1 MTRKKIALLVGQPDE
16 NYQEL
21 FIKGFLKQA
30 YACDFDVCIFAM
42 YQKYQETKSKE
53 RSEANIFSLP
63 DYNLFDGIVILAD
76 TIQTPGV
83 LEKLESDLNEKYD
96 KPVICI
102 DKESENFKTIITD
115 HYTPVKQIISHL
127 IEVHGF
133 TDIAFLTGKKTHPH
147 SAQRLKGFLDCMAEH
162 KLAVSDN
169 RIFYG
174 DFWYNSG
181 VGVAEQL
188 LRNRDN
194 LPQAVACANDYMAI
208 GLAGEL
214 VKAGI
219 RVPEDI
225 AVTGYDVLPEGRTSP
240 EPVTSA
246 PIPAE
251 KCGAYAAKCL
261 NAEFLGGK
269 IPEFHA
275 DVELF
280 IGSSCGCNVKKKKT
294 SVLREKWEVEK
305 TQESFDSVANH
316 MADDLMLQSDADGLI
331 NTIFSY
337 VYQIRPF
344 DSFHLCLNTDWME
357 ENKIMGAYTGKMIH
371 ALSCGEARSGLNKVD
386 TSFTSDKR
394 ELINSFFED
403 NEMPS
408 AYIFSPLFFDEHC
421 FGFAAVSYGKKLRC
435 YDDIY
440 RKWLDTVMRGLEVY
454 RRVNVLKMTN
464 SLLAVQQVRDT
475 LTGFYNYMGFF
486 ENATGAIQEL
496 PGGCGFADIVAIDVS
511 GAQEINGKSGI
522 KGNNQIIIDFSHML
536 AGAVVNG
543 YLCHLGNGEF
553 IVALISSE
561 QRESIMN
568 ELKDKM
574 QEKLEQYN
582 MEIGLIGR
590 LCVYAGKA
598 YGMVENED
606 AFEDLIND
614 AVSNKN
620 GNKSKAQR
628 MSQNKMTKEEQKE
641 ADIVGDIL
649 DHNKFLYYFQPIVCA
664 DTGDI
669 FAYEA
674 LMRADTEPKI
684 SPLQVLKYAD
694 YMGRLYDV
702 EKATFTNVLTFI
714 EQNEEKFKDKKI
726 FINSIPGNRLN
737 EKDISL
743 VERML
748 KKYNEKIVVEL
759 TEQAELDD
767 DELASVKEQY
777 ERIGIEIAVDDY
789 GTGYSNITN
798 LLRYMPNYVKID
810 RMLLS
815 GIQLSPQKQHF
826 VKEIIEFAHDNNFK
840 ALAEGI
846 ETKEELKTVISL
858 GADLIQG
865 FYTARP
871 SAEIVSGIDMQIQ
884 NEIIQYGQS
893 ALEQSGLK
901 NYEAGP
907 ESSISLVKLVTGH
920 YSTIKFSRN
929 MAHRDIVIVG
939 LPGFSSN
946 MDIDIGDYYVGR
958 IELQDASLCKHKN
971 QPAIRIGEHCD
982 VTIVLTGD
990 NVLEQ
995 GGILV
1000 PENSRLTIQGDGNLT
1015 IKQMAIDGYGIGND
1029 KDGKHGDLYF
1039 EHDGAIEISGNV
1051 MHGVAIGSGMGGN
1064 ININRGKYVIHLSGE
1079 EGVGIGALYA
1089 DVNLMVQKCSI
1100 ELDLINSTTV
1110 GIGSLYGSATIS
1122 IAYIGLDGY
1131 FGANRCVC
1139 IGSLEGKYC
1148 IFDETQATITLNARS
1163 DILCGVGCLNGDV
1176 SINIYNAAMILEVQG
1191 KKAIALGNYNKTA
1204 NIQTKNA
1211 DVSVKVKNSIG
1222 IDVGAEMVHSI
1233 NGRGRYFLNG
1243 KKVVREIIEGDF

>member
-1 MTRKKIALLVGQPDE
+1 MARKKIALLVAQPDE

-21 FIKGFLKQA
+21 FIKGFLKEA

-42 YQKYQETKSKE
+42 YQKYQETKSRE
-53 RSEANIFSLP
+53 RGNANIFSLP
-63 DYNLFDGIVILAD
+63 DYDLFDGIVIMAD
-76 TIQTPGV
+76 TIQTPGA
-83 LEKLESDLNEKYD
+83 LKKLETELNEKYN

-102 DKESENFKTIITD
+102 DKESESFKTIITD
-115 HYTPVKQIISHL
+115 HYTPVKQVISHL

-133 TDIAFLTGKKTHPH
+133 TDIAFLTGRKSHPH
-147 SAQRLKGFLDCMAEH
+147 STQRLQGFLDCMAEH
-162 KLAVSDN
+162 GLTVSDN

-251 KCGAYAAKCL
+251 ECGAYSVKCL
-261 NAEFLGGK
+261 DAEFTGEK

-275 DVELF
+275 NVELF
-280 IGSSCGCNVKKKKT
+280 VGSSCGCTVEKKKV

-305 TQESFDSVANH
+305 TQEGFDSVANH
-316 MADDLMLQSDADGLI
+316 MADDLMLQNDADGII

-344 DSFHLCLNTDWME
+344 DNFHLCLNTDWME
-357 ENKIMGAYTGKMIH
+357 ENKIMGTYTEKMIH
-371 ALSCGEARSGLNKVD
+371 AISCGEVRSGLNKVD
-386 TSFTSDKR
+386 ISSTSDRRK
-394 ELINSFFED
+394 LIESFFEE
-403 NEMPS
+403 NEYPS
-408 AYIFSPLFFDEHC
+408 AYIFTPLFFDEHC
-421 FGFAAVSYGKKLRC
+421 FGFSAVSYGKDLRS
-435 YDDIY
+435 YDVIY

-454 RRVNVLKMTN
+454 RRVNILKRTN
-464 SLLAVQQVRDT
+464 SLLEVQQVRDT
-475 LTGFYNYMGFF
+475 LTGFYNYTGFL
-486 ENATGAIQEL
+486 ENAARALSEL

-511 GAQEINGKSGI
+511 GTQEINGKSGI
-522 KGNNQIIIDFSHML
+522 KGSNQMIIDFSHML

-553 IVALISSE
+553 IVVLISSE
-561 QRESIMN
+561 QKESIMN
-568 ELKDKM
+568 ELENKI
-574 QEKLEQYN
+574 QEQLELYN
-582 MEIGLIGR
+582 RDIGLIGG
-590 LCVYAGKA
+590 LYIYAGGT
-598 YGMVENED
+598 YGMVENAD
-606 AFEDLIND
+606 TFEDLIND

-628 MSQNKMTKEEQKE
+628 ISRSKMTKEEQKE
-641 ADIVGDIL
+641 ADIVCDIL
-649 DHNKFLYYFQPIVCA
+649 DDNKFSYHFQPIVYA

-674 LMRADTEPKI
+674 LMRANIEQKI

-702 EKATFTNVLTFI
+702 EKATFTNVLAFI

-737 EKDISL
+737 EKDIAL
-743 VERML
+743 VKPML
-748 KKYNEKIVVEL
+748 KKYNGKIVVEL

-767 DELASVKEQY
+767 DELASVKELY
-777 ERIGIEIAVDDY
+777 KKIGIEIAVDDY

-840 ALAEGI
+840 ALAEGV

-865 FYTARP
+865 FYTAKP
-871 SAEIVSGIDMQIQ
+871 SAEIVSGIDILIQ
-884 NEIIQYGQS
+884 NEIIQYGQLT
-893 ALEQSGLK
+893 LEQSGLK
-901 NYEAGP
+901 IFEAGL

-920 YSTIKFSRN
+920 YSTIKFSRD
-929 MAHRDIVIVG
+929 MAHRDVVIVG

-1000 PENSRLTIQGDGNLT
+1000 PESSKLTIQGDGNLT
-1015 IKQMAIDGYGIGND
+1015 IKQMAVDGYGIGND

-1039 EHDGAIEISGNV
+1039 EQDGDIRIDGNV

-1064 ININRGKYVIHLSGE
+1064 IYINRGKYVIHLSGE

-1089 DVNLMVQKCSI
+1089 DVNLMIQKCSI
-1100 ELDLINSTTV
+1100 EFDLINSTTV

-1122 IAYIGLDGY
+1122 VAYIGLDGY
-1131 FGANRCVC
+1131 FGANKCVC
-1139 IGSLEGKYC
+1139 IGSIEGKYC
-1148 IFDETQATITLNARS
+1148 IFDETQATITLNARA
-1163 DILCGVGCLNGDV
+1163 DVMCGVGSLNGDV
-1176 SINIYNAAMILEVQG
+1176 SIYVNNAAMILEVQG
-1191 KKAIALGNYNKTA
+1191 KEAIAMGNHNKTA

-1211 DVSVKVKNSIG
+1211 DVSSKVKNSIG
-1222 IDVGAEMVHSI
+1222 IDIGAEIFYSI
-1233 NGRGRYFLNG
+1233 NGRGRYSLNG
-1243 KKVVREIIEGDF
+1243 KEVVREIIEGDF

>member
-1 MTRKKIALLVGQPDE
+1 MARKKIALLVGQPDE

-42 YQKYQETKSKE
+42 YQKYQETKARE
-53 RSEANIFSLP
+53 RGESNIFSLP
-63 DYNLFDGIVILAD
+63 DYDLFDGIVILAD
-76 TIQTPGV
+76 TIQTPGT
-83 LEKLESDLNEKYD
+83 LKKLEADLKEKYD
-96 KPVICI
+96 KPVICV
-102 DKESENFKTIITD
+102 DKESESFKTIITD

-147 SAQRLKGFLDCMAEH
+147 SAQRLQGFLDCMAEH
-162 KLAVSDN
+162 NLTVLEN

-188 LRNRDN
+188 LRNRDK

-251 KCGAYAAKCL
+251 ECGAYAVECL
-261 NAEFLGGK
+261 AAEISGKK
-269 IPEFHA
+269 IPEFYA
-275 DVELF
+275 GVELF
-280 IGSSCGCNVKKKKT
+280 IGSSCGCTVEKKKV

-305 TQESFDSVANH
+305 NQEGFDSVANH
-316 MADDLMLQSDADGLI
+316 MADDLMLQNDADGII

-357 ENKIMGAYTGKMIH
+357 ENKIMGAYTEETIH
-371 ALSCGEARSGLNKVD
+371 AISCGEARSGLNKVD
-386 TSFTSDKR
+386 ISSVFDRTA
-394 ELINSFFED
+394 LIEALFEE
-403 NEMPS
+403 NEHPS
-408 AYIFSPLFFDEHC
+408 AYIFTPLFFEEHC
-421 FGFAAVSYGKKLRC
+421 FGFAAVSYGKDLRC
-435 YDDIY
+435 YDVIY
-440 RKWLDTVMRGLEVY
+440 RKWLNTVMRGLEIY
-454 RRVNVLKMTN
+454 RGVNILKKMN
-464 SLLAVQQVRDT
+464 DLLAVQQVRDT
-475 LTGFYNYMGFF
+475 LTGFYNYTGFL
-486 ENATGAIQEL
+486 ENAAGALKEL
-496 PGGCGFADIVAIDVS
+496 PGGCGFVDIIALDVV

-522 KGNNQIIIDFSHML
+522 KGSNQIMIDFSHML
-536 AGAVVNG
+536 AAAILNG
-543 YLCHLGNGEF
+543 YMCHLGNGEF

-561 QRESIMN
+561 QKESILN
-568 ELKDKM
+568 EFKNKM
-574 QEKLEQYN
+574 QEQLEAYN
-582 MEIGLIGR
+582 MNFGFIGGLHI
-590 LCVYAGKA
+590 YAGGA
-598 YGMVENED
+598 YGMVENAD
-606 AFEDLIND
+606 AFEDLVND

-628 MSQNKMTKEEQKE
+628 ISQSKMTNEEQKE

-649 DHNKFLYYFQPIVCA
+649 DDNKFSYHFQPIVYA

-674 LMRADTEPKI
+674 LMRADVEPKI
-684 SPLQVLKYAD
+684 SPLRVLKYAD

-702 EKATFTNVLTFI
+702 EKATFTNVLAFI
-714 EQNEEKFKDKKI
+714 EKNEEKFKDKKI

-737 EKDISL
+737 EKDIAL
-743 VERML
+743 VEPML
-748 KKYNEKIVVEL
+748 KKYNDKIVVEL

-767 DELASVKEQY
+767 EELASVKEQY
-777 ERIGIEIAVDDY
+777 EKIGIEIAVDDY

-840 ALAEGI
+840 ALAEGV
-846 ETKEELKTVISL
+846 ETKEELKMVISL

-865 FYTARP
+865 FYTAKP
-871 SAEIVSGIDMQIQ
+871 SAEIVQGIDIWIQ
-884 NEIIQYGQS
+884 NEIIQYGQL

-920 YSTIKFSRN
+920 YSTIKFSRD

-990 NVLEQ
+990 NFLEQ

-1000 PENSRLTIQGDGNLT
+1000 PENSKLTLQGDGNLT

-1029 KDGKHGDLYF
+1029 KDNKHGDLYF
-1039 EHDGAIEISGNV
+1039 EHDGAVEISGNI

-1064 ININRGKYVIHLSGE
+1064 IYINRGKYVIHLSGE

-1089 DVNLMVQKCSI
+1089 DVNLMIQKCNI
-1100 ELDLINSTTV
+1100 EFDLINSTTV

-1122 IAYIGLDGY
+1122 IAYIGLSGY
-1131 FGANRCVC
+1131 FGANKCVC
-1139 IGSLEGKYC
+1139 IGSMEGKYC
-1148 IFDETQATITLNARS
+1148 VFDEVQATITLNARA
-1163 DILCGVGCLNGDV
+1163 DTLCGVGCLNGDV
-1176 SINIYNAAMILEVQG
+1176 SIYINSAAMIVEVQG
-1191 KKAIALGNYNKTA
+1191 KEAIAMGNYNKTA

-1211 DVSVKVKNSIG
+1211 DVSAKVKNNIG
-1222 IDVGAEMVHSI
+1222 IDIGAEIFYSI

-1243 KKVVREIIEGDF
+1243 KEIVRESIEGDF

>member
-1 MTRKKIALLVGQPDE
+1 MARKKIALLVAQPDE

-21 FIKGFLKQA
+21 FIKGFLKEA

-42 YQKYQETKSKE
+42 YQKYQETKSRE
-53 RSEANIFSLP
+53 RGNANIFSLP
-63 DYNLFDGIVILAD
+63 DYDLFDGIVIMAD
-76 TIQTPGV
+76 TIQTPGA
-83 LEKLESDLNEKYD
+83 LKKLETELNEKYN

-102 DKESENFKTIITD
+102 DKESESFKTIITD
-115 HYTPVKQIISHL
+115 HYTPVKQVISHL

-133 TDIAFLTGKKTHPH
+133 TDIAFLTGRKSHPH
-147 SAQRLKGFLDCMAEH
+147 STQRLQGFLDCMAEH
-162 KLAVSDN
+162 GLTVSDN

-188 LRNRDN
+188 LRNRGN

-225 AVTGYDVLPEGRTSP
+225 AITGYDVLPEGRTSP

-251 KCGAYAAKCL
+251 ECGAYSVKCL
-261 NAEFLGGK
+261 DAEFTGEK

-275 DVELF
+275 NVELF
-280 IGSSCGCNVKKKKT
+280 VGSSCGCTVEKKKV

-305 TQESFDSVANH
+305 TQEGFDSVANH
-316 MADDLMLQSDADGLI
+316 MADDLMLQNDADGII

-357 ENKIMGAYTGKMIH
+357 ENKIMGTYTEKMIH
-371 ALSCGEARSGLNKVD
+371 AISCGEVRSGLNKVD
-386 TSFTSDKR
+386 ISSTSDRRK
-394 ELINSFFED
+394 LIESFFEE
-403 NEMPS
+403 NEYPS
-408 AYIFSPLFFDEHC
+408 ACIFTPLFFDEHC
-421 FGFAAVSYGKKLRC
+421 FGFAAVSYGKDLRS
-435 YDDIY
+435 YDVIY

-454 RRVNVLKMTN
+454 RRVNILKRTN
-464 SLLAVQQVRDT
+464 SLLEVQQVRDT
-475 LTGFYNYMGFF
+475 LTGFYNYTGFL
-486 ENATGAIQEL
+486 ENAARALSEL

-511 GAQEINGKSGI
+511 GTQEINGKSGI
-522 KGNNQIIIDFSHML
+522 KGSNQMIIDFSHML

-553 IVALISSE
+553 IVVLISSE
-561 QRESIMN
+561 QKESIMN
-568 ELKDKM
+568 ELENKI
-574 QEKLEQYN
+574 QEQLELYN
-582 MEIGLIGR
+582 RDIGLIGG
-590 LCVYAGKA
+590 LYIYAGGT
-598 YGMVENED
+598 YGMVENAD
-606 AFEDLIND
+606 TFEDLIND

-628 MSQNKMTKEEQKE
+628 ISRSKMTKEEQKE
-641 ADIVGDIL
+641 ADIVCDIL
-649 DHNKFLYYFQPIVCA
+649 DDNKFSYHFQPIVYA

-674 LMRADTEPKI
+674 LMRANIEQKI

-702 EKATFTNVLTFI
+702 EKATFTNVLAFI

-737 EKDISL
+737 EKDIAL
-743 VERML
+743 VKPML
-748 KKYNEKIVVEL
+748 KKYNGKIVVEL

-767 DELASVKEQY
+767 DELASVKELY
-777 ERIGIEIAVDDY
+777 KKIGIEIAVDDY

-840 ALAEGI
+840 ALAEGV

-865 FYTARP
+865 FYTAKP
-871 SAEIVSGIDMQIQ
+871 SAEIVSGIDILIQ
-884 NEIIQYGQS
+884 NEIIQYGQLT
-893 ALEQSGLK
+893 LEQSGLK
-901 NYEAGP
+901 IFEAGL

-920 YSTIKFSRN
+920 YSTIKFSRD
-929 MAHRDIVIVG
+929 MAHRDVVIVG

-1000 PENSRLTIQGDGNLT
+1000 PESSKLTIQGDGNLT
-1015 IKQMAIDGYGIGND
+1015 IKQMAVDGYGIGND

-1039 EHDGAIEISGNV
+1039 EQDGDIRIDGNV

-1064 ININRGKYVIHLSGE
+1064 IYINRGKYVIHLSGE

-1089 DVNLMVQKCSI
+1089 DVNLMIQKCSI
-1100 ELDLINSTTV
+1100 EFDLINSTTV

-1122 IAYIGLDGY
+1122 VAYIGLDGY
-1131 FGANRCVC
+1131 FGANKCVC
-1139 IGSLEGKYC
+1139 IGSIEGKYC
-1148 IFDETQATITLNARS
+1148 IFDETQATITLNARA
-1163 DILCGVGCLNGDV
+1163 DVMCGVGSLNGDV
-1176 SINIYNAAMILEVQG
+1176 SIYVNNAAMILEVQG
-1191 KKAIALGNYNKTA
+1191 KEAIAMGNHNKTA

-1211 DVSVKVKNSIG
+1211 DVSSKVKNSIG
-1222 IDVGAEMVHSI
+1222 IDIGAEIFYSI
-1233 NGRGRYFLNG
+1233 NGRGRYSLNG
-1243 KKVVREIIEGDF
+1243 KEVVREIIEGDF

>member
-1 MTRKKIALLVGQPDE
+1 MARKKIALLVGQPDE

-42 YQKYQETKSKE
+42 YHKYQETKSRE
-53 RSEANIFSLP
+53 RGEANIFSLP
-63 DYNLFDGIVILAD
+63 DYDLFDGIVIMAD
-76 TIQTPGV
+76 TIQTPGA
-83 LEKLESDLNEKYD
+83 LEKLETELNEKYD
-96 KPVICI
+96 KPVIFI
-102 DKESENFKTIITD
+102 DKESESFKTIITD

-133 TDIAFLTGKKTHPH
+133 TDIAFLTGKKSH
-147 SAQRLKGFLDCMAEH
+147 SHSKQRLRGFLDCMAEH
-162 KLAVSDN
+162 RLKVLDN

-181 VGVAEQL
+181 VGAAEQL
-188 LRNRDN
+188 LRNRDS

-251 KCGAYAAKCL
+251 ECGAYSVKCL
-261 NAEFLGGK
+261 EAEFLGEK
-269 IPEFHA
+269 MPEFHA
-275 DVELF
+275 SVELF
-280 IGSSCGCNVKKKKT
+280 IGSSCGCNAEKKKV
-294 SVLREKWEVEK
+294 SILRENWEVEK
-305 TQESFDSVANH
+305 AQESFDSVANH
-316 MADDLMLQSDADGLI
+316 MADDLMLQNDADGII

-357 ENKIMGAYTGKMIH
+357 ENKIMGAYTEKMIH
-371 ALSCGEARSGLNKVD
+371 AISCGEARSGLNKVD
-386 TSFTSDKR
+386 SSFTSDRWK
-394 ELINSFFED
+394 LIEAFFDE
-403 NEMPS
+403 NKNPS

-421 FGFAAVSYGKKLRC
+421 FGFAAVSYGKDLQS
-435 YDDIY
+435 YDVTY

-454 RRVNVLKMTN
+454 RRVNILKRTN
-464 SLLAVQQVRDT
+464 SLLATQQIRDT
-475 LTGFYNYMGFF
+475 LTGFYNYTGFL
-486 ENATGAIQEL
+486 ENATDVLSEL

-511 GAQEINGKSGI
+511 GAQEIYGKSGI
-522 KGNNQIIIDFSHML
+522 KGSNQIIIDLSHML
-536 AGAVVNG
+536 AGVAING

-553 IVALISSE
+553 IAALISSE
-561 QRESIMN
+561 QKESIMN
-568 ELKDKM
+568 ELENKM
-574 QEKLEQYN
+574 QEQLELYN
-582 MEIGLIGR
+582 TDIGFTDGLY
-590 LCVYAGKA
+590 VYAGGA
-598 YGMVENED
+598 YGMVKNAD
-606 AFEDLIND
+606 DFEDLIND

-620 GNKSKAQR
+620 GNKAKAQR
-628 MSQNKMTKEEQKE
+628 ISQSRMTKEEQKE
-641 ADIVGDIL
+641 ADIVCDIL
-649 DHNKFLYYFQPIVCA
+649 DDNKFLYYFQPIVHA

-674 LMRADTEPKI
+674 LMRADIEQKI

-702 EKATFTNVLTFI
+702 EKATFTNVLAFI
-714 EQNEEKFKDKKI
+714 EQNEDKFKDKKV

-737 EKDISL
+737 EKDIAL
-743 VERML
+743 VEPIL
-748 KKYNEKIVVEL
+748 KNYNEKIVVEL

-767 DELASVKEQY
+767 DELAFVKEQY
-777 ERIGIEIAVDDY
+777 KRIGIEIAVDDY

-840 ALAEGI
+840 ALAEGV

-865 FYTARP
+865 FYTAKP
-871 SAEIVSGIDMQIQ
+871 SAEIVSGIDIWIQ
-884 NEIIQYGQS
+884 NEIIQYGSS

-901 NYEAGP
+901 NYVAGP

-920 YSTIKFSRN
+920 YSTIKFSRD

-939 LPGFSSN
+939 IPGFSSN
-946 MDIDIGDYYVGR
+946 IDIDIGDYYVGR
-958 IELQDASLCKHKN
+958 IELADANLCKHKN
-971 QPAIRIGEHCD
+971 QPAIRLGEHCD
-982 VTIVLTGD
+982 VTLVLTGD

-1000 PENSRLTIQGDGNLT
+1000 PESSKLTIQGDGNLT
-1015 IKQMAIDGYGIGND
+1015 VKQMAVDGYGIGND

-1064 ININRGKYVIHLSGE
+1064 IYINRGKYVIHLSGE

-1089 DVNLMVQKCSI
+1089 DVNLMIQKCSI
-1100 ELDLINSTTV
+1100 ELDLINATTV
-1110 GIGSLYGSATIS
+1110 GIGSLYGNATIS
-1122 IAYIGLDGY
+1122 VAYVGLDGY

-1139 IGSLEGKYC
+1139 IGSMEGKYC
-1148 IFDETQATITLNARS
+1148 IFDEIQATIALNARS

-1176 SINIYNAAMILEVQG
+1176 SIHINNAAMILEVQG
-1191 KKAIALGNYNKTA
+1191 KEAIAMGNHNKTA

-1211 DVSVKVKNSIG
+1211 DVSAKVKNSIG
-1222 IDVGAEMVHSI
+1222 IDIGAEIFYSI

-1243 KKVVREIIEGDF
+1243 KEVVRESIEGDF

>member
-1 MTRKKIALLVGQPDE
+1 MARKKIALLVGQPDE

-42 YQKYQETKSKE
+42 YQKYQETKSRE
-53 RSEANIFSLP
+53 RGDANIFALP
-63 DYNLFDGIVILAD
+63 NYDLFDGIVILAD
-76 TIQTPGV
+76 TIQTPGTWK
-83 LEKLESDLNEKYD
+83 KLETELSEKYD

-102 DKESENFKTIITD
+102 DKESENFKTIMTD

-133 TDIAFLTGKKTHPH
+133 TDIAFLTGRKSHPH
-147 SAQRLKGFLDCMAEH
+147 SAQRLKGFLDCMEEH
-162 KLAVSDN
+162 ELQVLDN

-181 VGVAEQL
+181 EGVAEQL
-188 LRNRDN
+188 LRNRDS
-194 LPQAVACANDYMAI
+194 LPQAIACANDYMAI

-251 KCGAYAAKCL
+251 ECGAYSVKCL
-261 NAEFLGGK
+261 DAEFTGK
-269 IPEFHA
+269 KISEFHA
-275 DVELF
+275 NVKLF
-280 IGSSCGCNVKKKKT
+280 VGSSCGCTIEKKKV
-294 SVLREKWEVEK
+294 SVLREKWEVEQ
-305 TQESFDSVANH
+305 TQEGFDSVANH
-316 MADDLMLQSDADGLI
+316 MADDLMLQNDADGII

-357 ENKIMGAYTGKMIH
+357 ENKIMGAYTEKMIH
-371 ALSCGEARSGLNKVD
+371 AISCGEARPGLNRVD
-386 TSFTSDKR
+386 ISSTSDRGK
-394 ELINSFFED
+394 LIESFFEE
-403 NEMPS
+403 NEYPA
-408 AYIFSPLFFDEHC
+408 AYIFTPLFFDEHC
-421 FGFAAVSYGKKLRC
+421 FGFVAVSYGKDLRS
-435 YDDIY
+435 YDVIY
-440 RKWLDTVMRGLEVY
+440 RKWLDTVVRGLEIY
-454 RRVNVLKMTN
+454 RRVNILKKTN
-464 SLLAVQQVRDT
+464 SILAVQQVRDT
-475 LTGFYNYMGFF
+475 LTGLYNYTGLL
-486 ENATGAIQEL
+486 ENAEGALSEL

-511 GAQEINGKSGI
+511 GTQEINGKSGI
-522 KGNNQIIIDFSHML
+522 KGSNQMIIDFSHML

-553 IVALISSE
+553 IVVLISSE
-561 QRESIMN
+561 QKKSIMN
-568 ELKDKM
+568 ELENKM
-574 QEKLEQYN
+574 REQLELYN
-582 MEIGLIGR
+582 MDIGFIGG
-590 LCVYAGKA
+590 LYIYAGGA
-598 YGMVENED
+598 YGMAENAD
-606 AFEDLIND
+606 ALEDLIND

-620 GNKSKAQR
+620 GNKAKAQR
-628 MSQNKMTKEEQKE
+628 ISQSKMTKEEQKE

-649 DHNKFLYYFQPIVCA
+649 DDNKFSYHFQPIICA
-664 DTGDI
+664 DTGEV

-674 LMRADTEPKI
+674 LMRTDIEQQI
-684 SPLQVLKYAD
+684 SPLQVLKYAE

-702 EKATFTNVLTFI
+702 EKATFTNVLAFI
-714 EQNEEKFKDKKI
+714 EQNEEKFKNKKI

-737 EKDISL
+737 ETDIAL
-743 VERML
+743 VEPIL

-767 DELASVKEQY
+767 DELASVKELY
-777 ERIGIEIAVDDY
+777 KTIGIEIAVDDY

-840 ALAEGI
+840 ALAEGV

-865 FYTARP
+865 FYTAKP
-871 SAEIVSGIDMQIQ
+871 LAEIVSEIDTCIQ
-884 NEIIQYGQS
+884 NEIIQYGQL
-893 ALEQSGLK
+893 AFEQSGLK
-901 NYEAGP
+901 NYEAGF

-920 YSTIKFSRN
+920 YSTIKFSKD
-929 MAHRDIVIVG
+929 MIHRDIVIVG
-939 LPGFSSN
+939 ISGFSSN

-1000 PENSRLTIQGDGNLT
+1000 PKSSKLTIQGDGNLT

-1029 KDGKHGDLYF
+1029 KDEKHGDLYF

-1064 ININRGKYVIHLSGE
+1064 IYINRGKYVIHLSGE

-1089 DVNLMVQKCSI
+1089 DVNLMIQKCNI
-1100 ELDLINSTTV
+1100 EFDLINSTTV
-1110 GIGSLYGSATIS
+1110 GIGSLYGNATIS
-1122 IAYIGLDGY
+1122 IAYTGLNGY
-1131 FGANRCVC
+1131 FGSNKCVC
-1139 IGSLEGKYC
+1139 IGSMEGKYC
-1148 IFDETQATITLNARS
+1148 IFDETQATITLNARA

-1176 SINIYNAAMILEVQG
+1176 SININSAAMILEIQG
-1191 KKAIALGNYNKTA
+1191 KEAIAMGNYSKTA

-1211 DVSVKVKNSIG
+1211 DVSSNVKNSIG
-1222 IDVGAEMVHSI
+1222 IDIGAEIFYSI

-1243 KKVVREIIEGDF
+1243 KEIVRECIEGDF